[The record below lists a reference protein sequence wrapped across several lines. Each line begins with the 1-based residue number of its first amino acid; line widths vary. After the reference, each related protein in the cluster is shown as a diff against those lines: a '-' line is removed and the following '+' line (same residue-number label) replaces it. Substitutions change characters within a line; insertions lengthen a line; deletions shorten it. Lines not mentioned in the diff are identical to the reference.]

1 VRTYRRKK
9 LLDPD
14 RRMAVA
20 VRLRAEG
27 LSLRQVSARLYVSHQ
42 TVANDLARWE
52 HVRSAMPLKIVRL
65 SKPAVKN
72 VPPGG
77 RNLTPG
83 LDTGADVIPLR
94 RTS

>member
-1 VRTYRRKK
+1 MRTYRRKK

-20 VRLRAEG
+20 VRLSAEG
-27 LSLRQVSARLYVSHQ
+27 LSLRQVAAHLYVSHQ

-52 HVRSAMPLKIVRL
+52 HARSAMPLKIVRL
-65 SKPAVKN
+65 SKPTVKN
-72 VPPGG
+72 MPPGG
-77 RNLTPG
+77 TNLTPRV
-83 LDTGADVIPLR
+83 DSGADVIPLR

>member
-20 VRLRAEG
+20 VRLSAEG
-27 LSLRQVSARLYVSHQ
+27 LSLRQTAARLSVSYQ
-42 TVANDLARWE
+42 TVARDLARWE
-52 HVRSAMPLKIVRL
+52 QVRSAMPLKIVRL
-65 SKPAVKN
+65 SRPAVTN
-72 VPPGG
+72 VPPRG
-77 RNLTPG
+77 RNVTPRC
-83 LDTGADVIPLR
+83 DTGADVIPLR